1 MVEHTSATTIGAFA
15 LSQSGATTPV
25 EGLITD
31 MHRIKGKDFDLG
43 AFHDEFAA
51 SGMIPISLTRWEM
64 TGLDDEVR
72 HMLEW

>member
-1 MVEHTSATTIGAFA
+1 
-15 LSQSGATTPV
+15 
-25 EGLITD
+25 